1 MRRTGSREPRESRE
15 ASATSPVSIAVNT
28 FSISLGSR
36 RNQRPAHQK
45 IRSITTVSPTIDT
58 IRIGHMIGPPL
69 RKLSMRKLPVNMPV
83 AFISAAGE
91 AVVPGDGLSVTG
103 TVVPGAGEAPT
114 GPGDVPGASA
124 GDRPAAGGGIGAA
137 GFGG

>member
-36 RNQRPAHQK
+36 RNQRPPHQK
-45 IRSITTVSPTIDT
+45 IRSITTVSPTIAT
-58 IRIGHMIGPPL
+58 IRIGHMIGPPW
-69 RKLSMRKLPVNMPV
+69 RKLWMRKLPVNMPL

-91 AVVPGDGLSVTG
+91 AVADGDGLSVTG
-103 TVVPGAGEAPT
+103 TDVPGAGGAPT
-114 GPGDVPGASA
+114 GDVPGASA
-124 GDRPAAGGGIGAA
+124 GDMPAAGGIGAA
-137 GFGG
+137 GLGGA